1 MKIKNPKE
9 KFDNHLNNLIKRVRK
24 LSIDISEEEW
34 DDIKDDVYKTL
45 NFHSIHREFEMSKL
59 KDILE
64 STWEKTIHKMTDDEI
79 DKNIGKYDDKF
90 LFVNDV
96 MKEFNISRSTLRRW
110 GNMGLKKIKIK
121 RKIYFLRSDVM
132 KFINHLND

>member
-132 KFINHLND
+132 KFINHY